1 MNMPIFHFTLL
12 LGALC
17 VSAQQAPFASQPD
30 AKWTVFHHPIKRVA
44 VIGAGPAGLQAAA
57 KLVEH
62 NFTVRLFDR
71 APSPGGNWFYTDET
85 PVREPYPYVLVCLS
99 GDSVPTYLQ

>member
-1 MNMPIFHFTLL
+1 MLHLYLL
-12 LGALC
+12 LFAGLSAA
-17 VSAQQAPFASQPD
+17 AQQAPFSFESTSSQ
-30 AKWTVFHHPIKRVA
+30 WTVFHHHIKSVA

-85 PVREPYPYVLVCLS
+85 PVREPYP
-99 GDSVPTYLQ
+99 